1 MSATANLDR
10 EIQAFESM
18 LPTLRQQV
26 GSVWAVL
33 VDCDFK
39 AGFPEFQKAA
49 EYAVANFPDRDF
61 LIRHTHQHPAH
72 IPFIAIDP

>member
-18 LPTLRQQV
+18 LPDLRQRF

-33 VDCDFK
+33 VDKDFK
-39 AGFPEFQKAA
+39 AGFTEFQKAA
-49 EYAVANFPDRDF
+49 EYAVEHFPDRDF
-61 LIRHTHQHPAH
+61 LIRHTNQHPAH